1 MSVSV
6 QCITCDRYFYLF
18 DEQGCYVRL
27 PGGQIACNRCY
38 DIYKKI
44 TAVYRNNKG
53 AKHES

>member
-38 DIYKKI
+38 DIYKK
-44 TAVYRNNKG
+44 
-53 AKHES
+53 